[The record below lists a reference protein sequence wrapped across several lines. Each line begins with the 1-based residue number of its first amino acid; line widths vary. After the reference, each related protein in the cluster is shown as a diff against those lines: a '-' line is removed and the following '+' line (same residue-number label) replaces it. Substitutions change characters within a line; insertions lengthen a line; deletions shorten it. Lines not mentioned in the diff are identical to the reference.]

1 MLNDLQSIFVF
12 EVTFREVFFNIIVA
26 FICGSIISLLYRWTY
41 EGINFSSSFANALI
55 MLSMITSVAIM
66 VIGSNLA
73 RAFGMVGA
81 LSIIRFRTVIKDSQ
95 DIMFIF
101 FSLAMGMA
109 SGVGVFS
116 IAFFGTGFIGII
128 ILILSKWNIFMHTRF
143 YVLQIVCD
151 AEKDYSDAYNEVLK
165 LFCRRFRIIRLR
177 SLGKIGSQM
186 NEVTFSLSLADEKKI
201 EIFLGE
207 LKKIE
212 GIKKVNMTHN
222 EEISL

>member
-1 MLNDLQSIFVF
+1 
-12 EVTFREVFFNIIVA
+12 
-26 FICGSIISLLYRWTY
+26 
-41 EGINFSSSFANALI
+41 
-55 MLSMITSVAIM
+55 
-66 VIGSNLA
+66 
-73 RAFGMVGA
+73 
-81 LSIIRFRTVIKDSQ
+81 
-95 DIMFIF
+95 
-101 FSLAMGMA
+101 
-109 SGVGVFS
+109 
-116 IAFFGTGFIGII
+116 
-128 ILILSKWNIFMHTRF
+128 MHTRF